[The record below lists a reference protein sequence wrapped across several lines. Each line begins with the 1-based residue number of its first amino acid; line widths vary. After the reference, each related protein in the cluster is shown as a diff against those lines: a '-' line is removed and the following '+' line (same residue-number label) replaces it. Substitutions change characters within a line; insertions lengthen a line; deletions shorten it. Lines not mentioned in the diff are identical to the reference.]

1 MVFLYNNKS
10 TTVKIEL
17 PGKKMNS
24 DKIDL
29 NVWAYDK
36 DRRMMLTVEVLMDSG
51 LLLVLTIFAIIA
63 SKEHDMFEKEK
74 KIFRN
79 INC

>member
-17 PGKKMNS
+17 PGKNMNS